1 MREKLNSLSLTEL
14 RAIAAS
20 KSIPRVTTLRKQE
33 LIDKLLELYEQEKA
47 QEKAQDKPADS
58 TARTEE
64 PASQPAPVRR
74 VKRTYTR
81 TNSEPAPVSVQEAP
95 AYRETREP
103 QPAKDP
109 QTAKDTQANRDVQPV
124 REPSRNDSSRNET
137 YRTDSSRTEAYRND
151 ASRNDPP
158 RNLSDLDSGEKASG
172 FLEVI
177 PDGFGFIRS
186 SGFMTGED
194 DIYVAPSQIKRFRLK
209 TGDIVSGSKR
219 IKSPTEKFS
228 ALLYIDTING
238 MTVSEHAKIVPFEN
252 LTPIFPHERLHLET
266 PDCAV
271 SMRITDLLCPIGKG
285 QRGLIVAQ
293 PKVGK
298 TTLLKQIAQS
308 LLKNHP
314 DLFIIVLLIDER
326 PEEVT
331 DMKETVVGD
340 NVEVVYSTFDE
351 QPEHHK
357 RVSEMIIE
365 RAKRLVE
372 MKKDVVILLDSITRM
387 TRAYN
392 LTITSSGRTLSG
404 GLDPASLYMP
414 KRFFGAARC
423 MREGG
428 SLTILATA
436 LVETGSRLDDVVYEE
451 FKGTGNMEL
460 VLNRKLSERRI
471 FPAIDIMRSST
482 RRDDLLL
489 TPDELEAAA
498 KIHKVTGGMKAEES
512 TEQILDLF
520 AMTKTNAE
528 FVQKLKYV
536 VFN

>member
-1 MREKLNSLSLTEL
+1 MREKLNSLPLTEL

-20 KSIPRVTTLRKQE
+20 KGLTRISTLRKSE
-33 LIDKLLELYEQEKA
+33 LIEKLMELYEADKAAEK
-47 QEKAQDKPADS
+47 EKQSQQSSSPRSA
-58 TARTEE
+58 ARSYPRHEE
-64 PASQPAPVRR
+64 RTPAPAV
-74 VKRTYTR
+74 
-81 TNSEPAPVSVQEAP
+81 
-95 AYRETREP
+95 RETSQAENPRE
-103 QPAKDP
+103 QM
-109 QTAKDTQANRDVQPV
+109 
-124 REPSRNDSSRNET
+124 RNE
-137 YRTDSSRTEAYRND
+137 
-151 ASRNDPP
+151 PP
-158 RNLSDLDSGEKASG
+158 RTLSDLDSGEKVSG

-186 SGFMTGED
+186 NGFMTGDD

-219 IKSPTEKFS
+219 IRNATEKFS
-228 ALLYIDTING
+228 ALLYVDSING
-238 MTVSEHAKIVPFEN
+238 MSPAEHARIVPFEN
-252 LTPIFPHERLHLET
+252 LTPVFPHERLHLET

-308 LLKNHP
+308 LLINHP
-314 DLFIIVLLIDER
+314 ELHIIVLLIDER

-331 DMKETVVGD
+331 DMKETVTGD

-365 RAKRLVE
+365 RARRLVE

-471 FPAIDIMRSST
+471 FPAIDILRSST

-489 TPDELEAAA
+489 TEDEQEAAA

-520 AMTKTNAE
+520 AMTKTNDE
-528 FVQKLKYV
+528 FVRKLRYI
-536 VFN
+536 VF

>member
-1 MREKLNSLSLTEL
+1 MREKLNSLPLTEL

-20 KSIPRVTTLRKQE
+20 KGMTRISAMRKQE
-33 LIDKLLELYEQEKA
+33 LIDRLLSLYEEEKA
-47 QEKAQDKPADS
+47 AEAKSKADAAPQIQA
-58 TARTEE
+58 
-64 PASQPAPVRR
+64 QPQ
-74 VKRTYTR
+74 TQ
-81 TNSEPAPVSVQEAP
+81 TNSQ
-95 AYRETREP
+95 T
-103 QPAKDP
+103 QP
-109 QTAKDTQANRDVQPV
+109 QTQRYTPRTSSYTSDRS
-124 REPSRNDSSRNET
+124 PSSAPSFRDSSSEYTPKER
-137 YRTDSSRTEAYRND
+137 DGA
-151 ASRNDPP
+151 RNDPP
-158 RNLSDLDSGEKASG
+158 RNLSDLDSGEKVSG

-186 SGFMTGED
+186 DGFMTGED

-228 ALLYIDTING
+228 ALLYIDSING
-238 MTVSEHAKIVPFEN
+238 MSISEHARVIPFEN
-252 LTPIFPHERLHLET
+252 LTPVFPHERLHLET

-314 DLFIIVLLIDER
+314 DLYIIVLLIDER

-331 DMKETVVGD
+331 DMKETVTGER
-340 NVEVVYSTFDE
+340 VEVVYSTFDE

-471 FPAIDIMRSST
+471 FPAIDILRSST

-489 TPDELEAAA
+489 TEEEQEAVAR
-498 KIHKVTGGMKAEES
+498 IHKVTAGLKAEET
-512 TEQILDLF
+512 TEKILDLF
-520 AMTKTNAE
+520 AMTRTNHE
-528 FVQKLKYV
+528 FVQKLRYMI
-536 VFN
+536 FE

>member
-1 MREKLNSLSLTEL
+1 MREKLESLPLTEL

-20 KSIPRVTTLRKQE
+20 KGITRISAMRKKDLVE
-33 LIDKLLELYEQEKA
+33 RLLSLYEEEKNA
-47 QEKAQDKPADS
+47 ETKKP
-58 TARTEE
+58 
-64 PASQPAPVRR
+64 
-74 VKRTYTR
+74 
-81 TNSEPAPVSVQEAP
+81 SEPAPVRTQQQTRSFTYAP
-95 AYRETREP
+95 N
-103 QPAKDP
+103 
-109 QTAKDTQANRDVQPV
+109 TAPSPVV
-124 REPSRNDSSRNET
+124 REASGDTPARDREN
-137 YRTDSSRTEAYRND
+137 
-151 ASRNDPP
+151 SRNDPP
-158 RNLSDLDSGEKASG
+158 KNLSDLDSGEKVSG

-186 SGFMTGED
+186 DGFMTGED
-194 DIYVAPSQIKRFRLK
+194 DIYVAPSQIKRFHLR
-209 TGDIVSGSKR
+209 TGDIISGNKR
-219 IKSPTEKFS
+219 IKTATEKFS
-228 ALLYIDTING
+228 ALLYIDAING
-238 MTVSEHAKIVPFEN
+238 LPVNDHARIIPFEN
-252 LTPIFPHERLHLET
+252 LTPVFPHERLHLET

-308 LLKNHP
+308 LLQNHP
-314 DLFIIVLLIDER
+314 DLYIIVLLIDER

-331 DMKETVVGD
+331 DMKETVVGERVD
-340 NVEVVYSTFDE
+340 VVYSTFDE

-471 FPAIDIMRSST
+471 FPAIDILRSST

-489 TPDELEAAA
+489 TKEEQEAVAR
-498 KIHKVTGGMKAEES
+498 IHKVTAGLKAEES
-512 TEQILDLF
+512 TERILDLF
-520 AMTKTNAE
+520 AMTCTNEE
-528 FVQKLKYV
+528 FVLKLKNM
-536 VFN
+536 VFAE